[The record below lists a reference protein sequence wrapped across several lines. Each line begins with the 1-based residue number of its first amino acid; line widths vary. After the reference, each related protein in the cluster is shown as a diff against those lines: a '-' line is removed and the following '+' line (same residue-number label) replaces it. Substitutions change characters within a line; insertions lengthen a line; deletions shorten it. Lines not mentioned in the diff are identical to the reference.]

1 MTGGP
6 TVFVVDDDLSV
17 RRGLDRLL
25 RSAGYRVE
33 TFGSALEFL
42 DHGGVD
48 DGGCLVL
55 DIRMPGLSGFD
66 LHQALIARGSPLP
79 IIFITGHGDIPM
91 AVRAI
96 KAGAADFLTKPFD
109 DTALLAAVHQALS
122 RPRRTEDSDASHP
135 ESRSS

>member
-1 MTGGP
+1 MTTAP
-6 TVFVVDDDLSV
+6 SVFVVDDDLSV
-17 RRGLDRLL
+17 RRGLERLL
-25 RSAGYRVE
+25 RSVGYRVE
-33 TFGSALEFL
+33 TFGSALDFL
-42 DHGGVD
+42 ERGDVD
-48 DGGCLVL
+48 EEGCLVL

-66 LHQALIARGSPLP
+66 LQQMLIARGSRLP

-109 DTALLAAVHQALS
+109 DEALLAAIRQALS

-135 ESRSS
+135 ESRST

>member
-1 MTGGP
+1 MTTP
-6 TVFVVDDDLSV
+6 STVFVVDDDLSV
-17 RRGLDRLL
+17 RRGLERLL
-25 RSAGYRVE
+25 RSAGYTVE
-33 TFGSALEFL
+33 TFGSALDFL
-42 DHGGVD
+42 ERGGVD

-66 LHQALIARGSPLP
+66 LQQTLVARGSLLP

-109 DTALLAAVHQALS
+109 DTALLAAVRQALS
-122 RPRRTEDSDASHP
+122 RPRQNEDSDASQP
-135 ESRSS
+135 EPRSS